1 MSKADVKEK
10 LQKCGKLEDLK
21 AQLLQLNEAKNQIK
35 KIKESRT
42 KPKLE
47 TSHAKPDVHVPALD
61 KFEALEVQV
70 RQSDKSELVRYS

>member
-21 AQLLQLNEAKNQIK
+21 AQLLQLNEAKKQIK

-47 TSHAKPDVHVPALD
+47 TPHAKSDVPALD

-70 RQSDKSELVRYS
+70 KQSDKSELVR